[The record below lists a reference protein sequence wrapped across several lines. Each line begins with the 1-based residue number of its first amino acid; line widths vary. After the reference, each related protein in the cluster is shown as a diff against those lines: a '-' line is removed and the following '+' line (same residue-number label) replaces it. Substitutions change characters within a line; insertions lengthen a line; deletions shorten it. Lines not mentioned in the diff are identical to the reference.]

1 MNDPRVAYRKDGQL
15 KHSPACAMAF
25 GRLDPENCARCEQ
38 RATERAE
45 GVPARTHDGFERMRQ
60 AERDDARRAEEIRA
74 HFASDKHRSGGCGVC
89 CTFGDW

>member
-15 KHSPACAMAF
+15 KHSALCRMAF
-25 GRLDPENCARCEQ
+25 GRLDPENCARCDQ

-45 GVPARTHDGFERMRQ
+45 GVPARIHEGFEALRRRE
-60 AERDDARRAEEIRA
+60 ANDARQLEEIRA
-74 HFASDKHRSGGCGVC
+74 HFASAKHRTGGCGVC